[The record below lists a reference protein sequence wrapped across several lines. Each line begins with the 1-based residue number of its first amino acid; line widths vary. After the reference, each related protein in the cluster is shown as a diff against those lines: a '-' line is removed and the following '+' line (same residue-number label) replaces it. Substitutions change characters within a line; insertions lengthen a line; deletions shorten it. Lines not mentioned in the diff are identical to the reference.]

1 MIECGE
7 ETLVKEKKLKGTLM
21 LLLAAMIWGTA
32 FVAQTS
38 AADSVEPF
46 TFNAVRSLI
55 GAAFLCVL
63 IRWRGTHGQGVEYK
77 TPEEKKYGLRA
88 GIACGVL
95 LFAAVNFQQFGLSSY
110 PENVAASGR
119 GGFLTASYVVLVA
132 LCARLTGRRLHPLVL
147 LSALGCVAG
156 LYLLCLSGGIS
167 GLYLGDG
174 LMLICALFFTAHV
187 LTIDHFSRADSVKT
201 SCIQFLTCGVLSS
214 VCALL
219 FEHTSVSAIVSAWLP
234 ILYTGILSSGVAYT
248 LQIVG
253 QKDVE
258 PAVASIVMS
267 LEAVFSALAGWTIL
281 NERLSPRELFGCA
294 LVFCAV
300 LLAQAPAL
308 LLKKQN
314 QP

>member
-63 IRWRGTHGQGVEYK
+63 IRWRGAHGQGVEYK
-77 TPEEKKYGLRA
+77 TPEEKKYGRRA

-174 LMLICALFFTAHV
+174 LMLICALFFTVHV

-219 FEHTSVSAIVSAWLP
+219 FEHTSVSA
-234 ILYTGILSSGVAYT
+234 

-267 LEAVFSALAGWTIL
+267 LEAVFSALAGWAIL

-308 LLKKQN
+308 LQKKQN
-314 QP
+314 QQ